1 MSNREPKSSPDDHV
15 KFAEMEHLKSEH
27 HDIYESLM
35 RTFKNDVRV
44 CNDWLTK
51 PKPPLQ
57 GRSPFE
63 QLSIDA
69 CKVIDM
75 LTRMKTGDF
84 S

>member
-1 MSNREPKSSPDDHV
+1 MNREPKNSPDAHV

-27 HDIYESLM
+27 HAIYESLM

-44 CNDWLTK
+44 CNYWLTK

-57 GRSPFE
+57 CWSPFE

-69 CKVIDM
+69 CIVIDM
-75 LTRMKTGDF
+75 LIRVRTGDF